1 MYRSQCTHSI
11 VGMDGR
17 VARLDSTEPVI
28 SSPSADSAD
37 AIETKVA
44 TADQALRKRKADEL
58 ATSSPE
64 WNVWQS
70 ELKAF
75 VGDDAATEVMEFLQ
89 AMESSPPKVGSTMFV
104 KLPPVAEKDQRR
116 ALHEWIKSRLS
127 SCAAADTVDGH
138 IRIWH
143 SSFATFMPNK
153 LDNHRH
159 KRVVPSAPRNMP
171 FVRFVLY
178 KENMDSGSAMNQIT
192 KRGSFN
198 RGGGSGRGR
207 GGRGRG
213 QGQAQRLRLGY
224 AGNKDKRGITS
235 QFITIPAKDTSVK
248 HLCNVFNGSKT
259 GEACGGG
266 HTRSAGVGMM
276 RVGNFEY
283 CADQLQLGRL
293 RGNRFDVALRN
304 VAVGD
309 SDSDNSPAPLSKE
322 ILEQAA
328 SAIKSSG
335 FINYFGTQRFGKYH
349 DTHLTGMAVLRG
361 NYEAA
366 VDMILEP
373 KTNDRADLYAARVQ
387 WQNRFKDMPEGADRA
402 AVEKEVAGKVLR
414 CMNGYMQSE
423 NAILNSLVRHPLDYK
438 RAYSCIVKTMRMMF
452 IHALQSFLWNKAASF
467 RIDTMCLSIVEGDL
481 VLAEPNGDGNAVQN
495 NRDGCPEAKL
505 VTVEDVAMKR
515 YSLEDV
521 VLPLIGAKTRSP
533 GNASGDVFDAVLK
546 EHNLTREMI
555 EQLDEREF
563 QCCGDYRKLIC
574 RPTDVDFNIIEY
586 VDELQPLLQTDFMK
600 LHGMDVVR
608 NSAAGEPAKS
618 EGKDLL
624 LAMVVGFSLP
634 SSSYATIF
642 LRELMK
648 RPTSSEYQSDL
659 KLGADDAEADVLNG
673 IGADDVM

>member
-1 MYRSQCTHSI
+1 
-11 VGMDGR
+11 
-17 VARLDSTEPVI
+17 VI
-28 SSPSADSAD
+28 SSPSASGTNESANLVE
-37 AIETKVA
+37 ANAA
-44 TADQALRKRKADEL
+44 TADQDLRKRKADEL
-58 ATSSPE
+58 TASNPE
-64 WNVWQS
+64 WTVWQA

-75 VGDDAATEVMEFLQ
+75 VGEDAATEVMEFLQ
-89 AMESSPPKVGSTMFV
+89 SVESSPTKVDPTMFV
-104 KLPPVAEKDQRR
+104 KLPPVAEKEQRR
-116 ALHEWIKSRLS
+116 ALHEWIKLRLS
-127 SCAAADTVDGH
+127 ACAAADTVDGH

-143 SSFATFMPNK
+143 HSFASFMPNK

-159 KRVVPSAPRNMP
+159 RRVVPSAPRNMP

-178 KENMDSGSAMNQIT
+178 KENMDSGSAMNQII

-207 GGRGRG
+207 GGRGGRG
-213 QGQAQRLRLGY
+213 QVQTQRLRLGY

-235 QFITIPAKDTSVK
+235 QFITIPARDTSVK

-259 GEACGGG
+259 GEASGGG

-283 CADQLQLGRL
+283 CTDQLQLGRL

-304 VAVGD
+304 VAVAHSNG
-309 SDSDNSPAPLSKE
+309 NNTPAPLAKE

-328 SAIKSSG
+328 CAIKSSG

-361 NYEAA
+361 DYEAA

-373 KTNDRADLYAARVQ
+373 KTNDRVDLYAARVE
-387 WQNRFKDMPEGADRA
+387 WRNRFKDMPEGGDRA
-402 AVEKEVAGKVLR
+402 AIEKEVAGKVLR

-467 RIDTMCLSIVEGDL
+467 RIDKMGRSIVEGDL
-481 VLAEPNGDGNAVQN
+481 VLADPNENGKAGRSNGDG
-495 NRDGCPEAKL
+495 CPDVKV
-505 VTVEDVAMKR
+505 VTDEDVAMKR

-521 VLPLIGAKTRSP
+521 VLPLIGAKTRNP
-533 GNASGDVFDAVLK
+533 GNASGNVFDAVLK
-546 EHNLTREMI
+546 ENNLTLEMI

-563 QCCGDYRKLIC
+563 QCSGDYRKLIC
-574 RPTDVDFNIIEY
+574 RPTDVDFNIFEY
-586 VDELQPLLQTDFMK
+586 VDELQPLLQTDYMK
-600 LHGMDVVR
+600 LNGMDVDR
-608 NSAAGEPAKS
+608 NSASGETAKR
-618 EGKDLL
+618 EGKDPL

-648 RPTSSEYQSDL
+648 RPTSSEYQSEL
-659 KLGADDAEADVLNG
+659 KLGADDAEADVLNDVV
-673 IGADDVM
+673 ADEVM